1 MDQGTIKDFED
12 GERTGTLLLDDG
24 SEIAIDAT
32 SLEGSDVRTLR
43 IGQRVKF
50 EIEDRDG
57 SRVARSLK
65 LVTWD

>member
-24 SEIAIDAT
+24 SEIAIDAS

>member
-65 LVTWD
+65 LVTWE